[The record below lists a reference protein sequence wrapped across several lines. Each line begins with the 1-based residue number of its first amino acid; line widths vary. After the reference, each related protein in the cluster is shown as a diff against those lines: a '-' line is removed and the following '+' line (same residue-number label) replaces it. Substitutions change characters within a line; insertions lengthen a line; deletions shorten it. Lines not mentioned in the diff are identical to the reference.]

1 MVGYLI
7 VFGVSAAV
15 ACLTTPLVRRLA
27 LRTGWID
34 HPSDRKVHPKSTP
47 TAGGLA
53 IFLGILAGL
62 AISRAI
68 PSLNPLFK
76 SSSDP
81 DAALLAALAIVAVG
95 VWDDMRGL
103 SALGKLS
110 GQILAA
116 GLLVLAGVQLLYFWF
131 PGQGILVLSPDLA
144 VPLTVLWVL
153 GMVNAVNLIDGLDG
167 LAAGIVAIAAV
178 SFFVYMYLSPGLF
191 APASPA
197 ALLCAITAGA
207 AVGFLPWNFH
217 PAKIFMGDSGAMLLG
232 LMLAA
237 ATISGVGR
245 NPYPPTGGDLAAFAI
260 PVAVPLFVLA
270 IPILDVTLAVL
281 RRIRAHRKL
290 SAPDKEHLHHQLMD
304 LGHSQRQAVL
314 LLYLWS
320 ALISGCALAVA
331 LIDGRSTVAAILAGA
346 FGIFLLSSIPRLRK
360 ARERARLRKA
370 PAQEPPDA
378 ADVAATPDEAEEG
391 VAAAEGAGTAVTD
404 PSRAAADR
412 HLRVVPDP
420 SDQKPA

>member
-15 ACLTTPLVRRLA
+15 AFLATPLVRRLA
-27 LRTGWID
+27 IRTGWID

-53 IFLGILAGL
+53 IMLGVLAGL

-103 SALGKLS
+103 SALAKLS

-144 VPLTVLWVL
+144 VPLTVVWVL

-167 LAAGIVAIAAV
+167 LAAGIVAIAAI
-178 SFFVYMYLSPGLF
+178 SFFVYMFLSPGLF

-270 IPILDVTLAVL
+270 IPFLDVTLAVL
-281 RRIRAHRKL
+281 RRIRTHRKL

-304 LGHSQRQAVL
+304 VGHGQRQAVL

-331 LIDGRSTVAAILAGA
+331 LIDGRATVGAIVAGA
-346 FGIFLLSSIPRLRK
+346 FAIFLISSIPRLRK
-360 ARERARLRKA
+360 ARERARLRKTGAEEA
-370 PAQEPPDA
+370 PAAVEASPDA
-378 ADVAATPDEAEEG
+378 AAEPIAADGG
-391 VAAAEGAGTAVTD
+391 VGAGVSE
-404 PSRAAADR
+404 PGPEAADR
-412 HLRVVPDP
+412 HLHVVPDP
-420 SDQKPA
+420 VAQKKRA

>member
-1 MVGYLI
+1 MAGYLI

-15 ACLTTPLVRRLA
+15 AFLMTPLVRRLA
-27 LRTGWID
+27 IRTGWID
-34 HPSDRKVHPKSTP
+34 HPSDRKVHPTSTP

-53 IFLGILAGL
+53 IMLGVLAGL
-62 AISRAI
+62 AVSRAV
-68 PSLNPLFK
+68 PSLSPLFK

-81 DAALLAALAIVAVG
+81 DAALLAALAIVAIG
-95 VWDDMRGL
+95 LWDDMRGL

-110 GQILAA
+110 GQILSA

-191 APASPA
+191 APESPA

-217 PAKIFMGDSGAMLLG
+217 PARIFMGDSGAMLLG

-331 LIDGRSTVAAILAGA
+331 LIDGRSEVVAILAGA
-346 FGIFLLSSIPRLRK
+346 FGIFLISSIPRLRK
-360 ARERARLRKA
+360 ARERARLRRTGENA
-370 PAQEPPDA
+370 PVP
-378 ADVAATPDEAEEG
+378 ADVAASSTTAEEI
-391 VAAAEGAGTAVTD
+391 AAARGGGTAVAETTHV
-404 PSRAAADR
+404 DR

-420 SDQKPA
+420 SEEKPA

>member
-1 MVGYLI
+1 MAGYLI
-7 VFGVSAAV
+7 VFAVSAAV
-15 ACLTTPLVRRLA
+15 AFLATPLVLRLA
-27 LRTGWID
+27 IRTGWID

-53 IFLGILAGL
+53 IMLGVLAGL
-62 AISRAI
+62 AVSRVV

-81 DAALLAALAIVAVG
+81 DAALLAALTIVAVG
-95 VWDDMRGL
+95 VWDDVRGL

-110 GQILAA
+110 GQILSA

-217 PAKIFMGDSGAMLLG
+217 PARIFMGDSGAMLLG

-270 IPILDVTLAVL
+270 IPFLDVTLAVL
-281 RRIRAHRKL
+281 RRIRAHRRL

-331 LIDGRSTVAAILAGA
+331 LIDGRSQVEAILAGA
-346 FGIFLLSSIPRLRK
+346 FVIFLISSIPRLRK
-360 ARERARLRKA
+360 ARERAHRRNA
-370 PAQEPPDA
+370 GEESPVT
-378 ADVAATPDEAEEG
+378 ADVAASSQTAEESI
-391 VAAAEGAGTAVTD
+391 AADGGAGTAIAENG
-404 PSRAAADR
+404 RADR

-420 SDQKPA
+420 SEEKPA

>member
-7 VFGVSAAV
+7 VFGVSAGV
-15 ACLTTPLVRRLA
+15 AFLTTPLVRRLA
-27 LRTGWID
+27 IRTGWID
-34 HPSDRKVHPKSTP
+34 HPSDRKVHPTSRP

-53 IFLGILAGL
+53 IMFGVLAGL

-81 DAALLAALAIVAVG
+81 DAALLAALTIVAVG

-103 SALGKLS
+103 SALAKLS

-178 SFFVYMYLSPGLF
+178 SFFIYMYLSPGLF

-270 IPILDVTLAVL
+270 IPFLDVTLAVL
-281 RRIRAHRKL
+281 RRIRTHRRL

-304 LGHSQRQAVL
+304 VGHGQRQAVL

-331 LIDGRSTVAAILAGA
+331 LIDGRATVAAIVAGA
-346 FGIFLLSSIPRLRK
+346 FAIFLISSIPRLGK
-360 ARERARLRKA
+360 ARERARLRRIGAEEA
-370 PAQEPPDA
+370 PAA
-378 ADVAATPDEAEEG
+378 VEASPG
-391 VAAAEGAGTAVTD
+391 AAAETIAADGGAGAGI
-404 PSRAAADR
+404 PEPEPEAADR

-420 SDQKPA
+420 VAEKKRA

>member
-15 ACLTTPLVRRLA
+15 ACVTTPLIRRLA
-27 LRTGWID
+27 IRTGWID
-34 HPSDRKVHPKSTP
+34 YPSDRKVHPESTP

-53 IFLGILAGL
+53 IMLGVLAGL

-81 DAALLAALAIVAVG
+81 DAALLAALTIVAVG

-167 LAAGIVAIAAV
+167 LAAGIVAIAAI

-207 AVGFLPWNFH
+207 AIGFLPWNFH

-270 IPILDVTLAVL
+270 IPFLDVTLAVL
-281 RRIRAHRKL
+281 RRIRTHRKL

-304 LGHSQRQAVL
+304 VGHGQRQAVL

-331 LIDGRSTVAAILAGA
+331 LIDGRATVGAIVAGA
-346 FGIFLLSSIPRLRK
+346 FVIFLISSIPRLRK
-360 ARERARLRKA
+360 ARERARLRKTGAEAA
-370 PAQEPPDA
+370 PATVEASPDVTAEPIA
-378 ADVAATPDEAEEG
+378 ADG
-391 VAAAEGAGTAVTD
+391 GAGTAVPD
-404 PSRAAADR
+404 PGLEAADR
-412 HLRVVPDP
+412 HLHVVPDP
-420 SDQKPA
+420 VAEKKRA